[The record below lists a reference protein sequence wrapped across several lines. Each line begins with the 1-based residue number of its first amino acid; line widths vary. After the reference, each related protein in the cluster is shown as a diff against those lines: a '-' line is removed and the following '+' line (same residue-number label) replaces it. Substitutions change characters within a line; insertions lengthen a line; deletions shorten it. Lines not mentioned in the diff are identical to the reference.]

1 MPDIERFFEPIP
13 GDVPTGKYLK
23 YTPLYPDLEEAR
35 RREDPAVVTKL
46 GLGREAKS
54 ADFKRVI
61 KLAEDALASKSK
73 DLQLAAW
80 LTEAWIVRDGINGLI
95 AGIQLIRELLNRYW
109 DGLYPEIE
117 DGDTGLRSSPLNWLG
132 SSFDVSYALRAV
144 PITKPRLF
152 TCFQYQESRQ
162 VGYEAEIKGNATR
175 QKAHDEAIKEGKLAP
190 EEFDKDFDATPKP
203 FYKELA
209 ASCKTARD
217 LLRALETFC
226 DEKFADDPPSF
237 SPLSKALEE
246 VTNVADLLLARKL
259 KKEPDPVETA
269 EPEASAEG
277 EAAAEAERA
286 PVAVRPSEALAKL
299 DGQIDSPDQAG
310 LHVIAAA
317 EYLRRKVPASPVPY
331 LIVRALRWG
340 ELRAAPNPL
349 SDLPAPSAEMRTA
362 LKNAAAANNW
372 QRVLDAAEGAIGASC
387 GRGWLDAHRYAIR
400 ACDELGYAAAAKSLR
415 VELKALLAE
424 FPQLPA
430 AVLGDD
436 TGAANP
442 ETLAWLKKEGM
453 IA

>member
-1 MPDIERFFEPIP
+1 MADIERFLEPIP
-13 GDVPTGKYLK
+13 DGAPTGKYLK
-23 YTPLYPDLEEAR
+23 YAPLYPEVEEAR
-35 RREDPAVVTKL
+35 RREDPAVVAKL

-61 KLAEDALASKSK
+61 KLAEDALASKTK

-80 LTEAWIVRDGINGLI
+80 LTEAWIARDGIDGLL
-95 AGIQLIRELLNRYW
+95 AGIQLIQELLNRYW

-117 DGDTGLRSSPLNWLG
+117 DGDTGLRSMPLNWLG
-132 SSFDVSYALRAV
+132 SSFDVSYAVRAI
-144 PITKPRLF
+144 PLTKPRFF
-152 TCFQYQESRQ
+152 TWFQYQQSRQ
-162 VGYEAEIKGNATR
+162 VGYETEVKSNAAR

-209 ASCKTARD
+209 ASCVEVRD

-237 SPLSKALEE
+237 SPLGKALEE
-246 VTNVADLLLARKL
+246 VASVADLLLARKL
-259 KKEPDPVETA
+259 EKEPDPVEPA

-277 EAAAEAERA
+277 EGGEAEGAPEAARA
-286 PVAVRPSEALAKL
+286 PEALAKL
-299 DGQIDSPDQAG
+299 DGQIGSAEQAG

-317 EYLRRKVPASPVPY
+317 EYLRRKSPASPVGY
-331 LIVRALRWG
+331 LLLRALRWG
-340 ELRAAPNPL
+340 ELRAAQNPL
-349 SDLPAPSAEMRTA
+349 ADLPAPPAEIRTTLKSSAA
-362 LKNAAAANNW
+362 GNNW
-372 QRVLDAAEGAIGASC
+372 QRVLDIAEAAIGTPC
-387 GRGWLDAHRYAIR
+387 GRGWLDVQRYSIKAL
-400 ACDELGYAAAAKSLR
+400 DQLGHGAAAKALR
-415 VELKALLAE
+415 VELKAFLAE

-442 ETLAWLKKEGM
+442 ETLAWLKQEGL